1 MIHSTEER
9 EERGEAVRGLIQLIT
24 RGRTASARL
33 LRLEVLGLLLE
44 TGDAATVREIAIRC
58 KCTTRRV
65 FTVLAE
71 MRTFIGGPR

>member
-1 MIHSTEER
+1 MNHSDDER
-9 EERGEAVRGLIQLIT
+9 EGRGEAVRGVLQLIT

-33 LRLEVLGLLLE
+33 LRLEVLGFLLE
-44 TGDAATVREIAIRC
+44 IGTAATVPEIAIRC

-71 MRTFIGGPR
+71 MRTFIGHRG